1 MIAGG
6 KGMSKRSDKL
16 VDIFFD
22 DVPYG
27 EETMRAKARVRA
39 RLAEMAEKL
48 PFSSLAENYHSLEKL
63 AVLAG
68 YTPEDAHRWESTE
81 DVLDAKATVA
91 AFRSCRWVAYLT
103 AALCCL
109 TFTALLWAILYGVA
123 RENYFFAV
131 LTLFLL
137 GSGCVTLL
145 VIAFSKKV
153 KKRSGAKIAAEGYI
167 YLRTASD
174 KYVKRLL
181 NACALF
187 TAAVFVFEM
196 TELDFYIFGN
206 SKVAELIESMLTNYL
221 LVAIP
226 LFFLIKNA
234 MLLWAVRK
242 WTNIPDGR
250 RFRTHLFGV
259 IIFSVAYWSVSMLAM
274 VFFRQGI
281 AYPADYV
288 LYASIVFVFCILL
301 YDVTFRKTLCYRNF
315 VLNKVRLSAVLV
327 AVLLCLAF
335 LGMNRDTW
343 YTQPYINALARVAH
357 TPSSIVYNEETGVY
371 TITPAAES
379 FKILHLTDIHLGGSL
394 FSRKKDLLAL
404 QACYREIAY
413 SKPDLVIVTGDLCFP
428 MGVMSLSFNNSA
440 PVQQFAAFMRNV
452 GIPWA
457 FTFGNHDTE
466 SLASMKKDD
475 LVEVYKSL
483 SFKTSGNLLFPYVQP
498 NITGRNNQLIEVR
511 NRDDSLLTALF
522 LIDSNAYLG
531 GGLSSYD
538 YIRDDQVEWYAGEV
552 RRLQAEEGRQIS
564 SLAFFHIPLQQYRT
578 AYELYLAGSE
588 EVTYHFGENNESFR
602 EQFSCSEYDSAIF
615 ETMVSLGST
624 TGTFCGH
631 DHYNNA
637 SITYRGIRLTYGMS
651 IDYLA
656 MPGIAKD
663 TAQRGAELVTIYQD
677 ASWDVVQ
684 IPLVS
689 ITE

>member
-1 MIAGG
+1 
-6 KGMSKRSDKL
+6 MSKRSDKL
-16 VDIFFD
+16 VDLFFD

-27 EETMRAKARVRA
+27 EETMRAKLRVRS

-48 PFSSLAENYHSLEKL
+48 PFSSLADNYHSLEKL

-68 YTPEDAHRWESTE
+68 YTPDDARRWESAE
-81 DVLDAKATVA
+81 DVLDLKTTVSC
-91 AFRSCRWVAYLT
+91 FRACRWMAYLF
-103 AALCCL
+103 AAVCCL
-109 TFTALLWAILYGVA
+109 IFTSLLWAILYGVT
-123 RENYFFAV
+123 RDNYFFAA
-131 LTLFLL
+131 LTLFFI
-137 GSGCVTLL
+137 GCGGATLL
-145 VIAFSKKV
+145 FVAFSKKV
-153 KKRSGAKIAAEGYI
+153 KSRSGAKFDLDGYL
-167 YLRTASD
+167 YLRAASD

-187 TAAVFVFEM
+187 TAAVFIFEM
-196 TELDFYIFGN
+196 TELDFYFFGN

-221 LVAIP
+221 IVAIP
-226 LFFLIKNA
+226 LFFLVKNA
-234 MLLWAVRK
+234 MILGAVRK
-242 WTNIPDGR
+242 WTNTPDEK
-250 RFRTHLFGV
+250 RFRAHLFSV
-259 IIFSVAYWSVSMLAM
+259 IVFSVLYWSVSMVAM
-274 VFFRQGI
+274 ILFRQGI
-281 AYPADYV
+281 AYPSDYI
-288 LYASIVFVFCILL
+288 LYSSMLFVFCIFI
-301 YDVTFRKTLCYRNF
+301 YDVTFRKRLCYRNL

-327 AVLLCLAF
+327 IAILCMAF

-343 YTQPYINALARVAH
+343 YTQPYINALAQVEHSPCA
-357 TPSSIVYNEETGVY
+357 IVYNEETGVY
-371 TITPAAES
+371 TITPSAGV

-394 FSRKKDLLAL
+394 FSRKKDLLAF

-413 SKPDLVIVTGDLCFP
+413 TKPDLVIVTGDLCFP

-466 SLASMKKDD
+466 SMASMKKDD

-498 NITGRNNQLIEVR
+498 KITGRNNQLIEIR
-511 NRDDSLLTALF
+511 NGDGSLNTALF

-578 AYELYLAGSE
+578 AYELYLAGSD
-588 EVTYHFGENNESFR
+588 EVTYHFGENNESFK

-615 ETMVSLGST
+615 ESMVALGST

-656 MPGIAKD
+656 MPGIAKN
-663 TAQRGAELVTIYQD
+663 TAQRGAELITLQED
-677 ASWDVVQ
+677 ASWEVRQ

-689 ITE
+689 ISE